1 MHYPQRMLSI
11 MCNNIYIMH
20 HDDGHYCGVIVTAFN
35 INTMGK
41 WTLSEYLKLKKKC
54 LVENIMFISE
64 FMSFRNEFYLSITRK
79 YAKHR
84 YV

>member
-20 HDDGHYCGVIVTAFN
+20 HGDGHYCGVIVRAFN

-41 WTLSEYLKLKKKC
+41 WTLSEYLKFKKKKC
-54 LVENIMFISE
+54 LVENIMFISQ
-64 FMSFRNEFYLSITRK
+64 FMSFLNEFYLSIMHK
-79 YAKHR
+79 CA
-84 YV
+84 